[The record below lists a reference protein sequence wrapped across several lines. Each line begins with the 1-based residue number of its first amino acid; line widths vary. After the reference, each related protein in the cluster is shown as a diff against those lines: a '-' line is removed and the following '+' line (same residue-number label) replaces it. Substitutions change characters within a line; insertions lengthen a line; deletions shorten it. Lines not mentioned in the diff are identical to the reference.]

1 MRAVYPAIRV
11 TTATAT
17 ATGLGDEGP
26 RRSGVSI
33 TAEPPDGHESG
44 AGSSPAARPMLS
56 LEGVAVGSGIGI
68 GIVHLHDSALAPVP
82 EYRVPANLI
91 ERERTRLTDAA
102 DRSIAEL
109 RGLGQRLR
117 SMPDGPGE
125 EVACILEAYEGML
138 RGSRLIRGVDARI
151 TGMRV
156 NAEAAVR
163 LETTALIG
171 AFAAMQDDYLAARVD
186 DIREVGR
193 RLIRNL
199 SCHPR
204 QPGLSA
210 LKRGAVVVAEDLS
223 PADTALMN
231 PHQVGGFATTLGARQ
246 SHTAIMARSLGLP
259 AVVAIPDLMRHA
271 VSGDVV
277 VVDGADGLVLLN
289 PDPDTLAGYRARRAT
304 FLRARRNLARL
315 RDVRSVTRDGVSVHL
330 HANLELPGEVDTAA
344 QSGAEGIGLVRS
356 EFLFMN
362 RDTLPDEA
370 EQCAAYTVLVQRMGG
385 RPVTIRTLDLG
396 GEKLGDALDIKPAA
410 NPALGLRAVRLSLR
424 RRELLR
430 SQYAA
435 ILGAACHGPVR
446 ILLPMVCTVD
456 EVHTARAILS
466 EVAEAMRERGQ
477 SVPAPLPPLGVMIEV
492 PAAALSAD
500 ALARSADFF
509 AIGTNDL
516 TQYALAIDRTDE
528 AVAHLYDPLH
538 PAVLRLIHFA
548 TGAAQAA
555 GIPVSVC
562 GEMAGD
568 PRLTALLL
576 GLGVREL
583 SMAPFAIPAVK
594 QQVRRI
600 TRDSAQS
607 HAHRILGQPD
617 AHRIGALIDA
627 FNKG

>member
-1 MRAVYPAIRV
+1 VADWAWRASV
-11 TTATAT
+11 TA
-17 ATGLGDEGP
+17 DPPGP
-26 RRSGVSI
+26 GGSG
-33 TAEPPDGHESG
+33 G
-44 AGSSPAARPMLS
+44 RPMVRLD
-56 LEGVAVGSGIGI
+56 GVAVGPGIGI
-68 GIVHLHDSALAPVP
+68 GIVHLHDSTLAPVP
-82 EYRVPANLI
+82 EYRVPANLVD
-91 ERERTRLTDAA
+91 RERQRLASAA
-102 DRSIAEL
+102 ERAIAEL
-109 RGLGQRLR
+109 RALGHRLR
-117 SMPDGPGE
+117 TMPDGPGE

-151 TGMRV
+151 AEMRI

-163 LETTALIG
+163 METTALIG
-171 AFAAMQDDYLAARVD
+171 AFAAMEDDYLAARID
-186 DIREVGR
+186 DVREVGR
-193 RLIRNL
+193 RLIGNL
-199 SCHPR
+199 SRRPR
-204 QPGLSA
+204 QSGLA
-210 LKRGAVVVAEDLS
+210 NLKRGAVVVAEDLS
-223 PADTALMN
+223 PADTALLN
-231 PHQVGGFATTLGARQ
+231 PRQVGGFVTVLGARQ

-259 AVVAIPDLMRHA
+259 AVVAVSDVMRHA
-271 VSGDVV
+271 RSSETVI
-277 VVDGADGLVLLN
+277 VDGAEGLVLFN
-289 PDPDTLAGYRARRAT
+289 PDPDTLARYRARRAT
-304 FLRARRNLARL
+304 FLRARRNLQRL
-315 RDVRSVTRDGVSVHL
+315 RDLPSVTRDGVAVHL
-330 HANLELPGEVDTAA
+330 HANLELPGEVGTVA

-370 EQCAAYTVLVQRMGG
+370 EQCAAYSALVQHMGG

-396 GEKLGDALDIKPAA
+396 GDKLGDAVDIKPAA

-424 RRELLR
+424 RQDLLR

-456 EVHTARAILS
+456 EVQAARAILH
-466 EVAEAMRERGQ
+466 EQAQAMRARGQ
-477 SVPAPLPPLGVMIEV
+477 PVPDPLPPLGVMIEV

-548 TGAAQAA
+548 TGAAQTA

-562 GEMAGD
+562 GEIAGD
-568 PRLTALLL
+568 PRLTALLF

-583 SMAPFAIPAVK
+583 SMAAFAIPAVK
-594 QQVRRI
+594 QTVRRI
-600 TRDSAQS
+600 TKDAAQA
-607 HAHRILGQPD
+607 HAHRVLGQPD
-617 AHRIGALIDA
+617 ARRISALIDA
-627 FNKG
+627 FNKR